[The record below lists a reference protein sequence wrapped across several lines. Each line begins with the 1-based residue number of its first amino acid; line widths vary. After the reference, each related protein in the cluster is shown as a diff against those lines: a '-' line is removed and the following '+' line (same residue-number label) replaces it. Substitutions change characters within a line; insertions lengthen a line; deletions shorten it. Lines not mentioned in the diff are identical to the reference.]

1 MIALLVAGGAANAAQ
16 APALAQR
23 IVAYNEKTAVRRE
36 PVHLGAGM
44 MMIDTLVSASV
55 LPTNVQFF
63 QEGTL
68 PPKASIGQHVHNTTE
83 EMFMILDGDAEFT
96 VNGRT
101 AVVKGPAAVPV
112 RLGSAH
118 AVYNP
123 SDKPMLWLDVAVSAT
138 KGISS
143 AFDLNDP
150 RVGVPLD
157 PIPQFVNSRFDK
169 ALLREIDGLNGGK
182 GKVRYRRLFDPSVFA
197 TPWAYV
203 DHVEIP
209 SGASIGANALKD
221 LTEIYYVFSGEGAV
235 TVGGETAPIRK
246 GQAIAITLGEEKS
259 FTGGARPLEMV
270 VVGVARDMDAK
281 MALMRTAPRGSLTSS
296 AGQPAGRR

>member
-1 MIALLVAGGAANAAQ
+1 LASAISLLAAGGAGS
-16 APALAQR
+16 LAQGAPLAER
-23 IVAYNEKTAVRRE
+23 IKSYNAQTAVRRE

-44 MMIDTLVSASV
+44 MMIDTLVSANV

-68 PPKASIGQHVHNTTE
+68 PAKASIGQHFHTTTE

-96 VNGRT
+96 VDGRT

-112 RLGSAH
+112 RLGSSH

-123 SDKPMLWLDVAVSAT
+123 SNRPMLWLDVAVSAV

-143 AFDLNDP
+143 AFDLNDT

-157 PIPQFVNSRFDK
+157 KIPQFMNSRFDK
-169 ALLREIDGLNGGK
+169 TLLREVEGLNGGK

-209 SGASIGANALKD
+209 NGATAGPNTLQD
-221 LTEIYYVFSGEGAV
+221 LTEIYYVFSGEGTV
-235 TVGGETAPIRK
+235 RVGGETAPLRR
-246 GQAIAITLGEEKS
+246 GQAIAIRLGEEKS
-259 FTGGARPLEMV
+259 FTGGAQPLEMV
-270 VVGVARDMDAK
+270 VIGVARDMDAK
-281 MALMRTAPRGSLTSS
+281 LALMRAARGSLTSS
-296 AGQPAGRR
+296 AGPK